1 MPAIDIRTWSRTAI
15 PLRTEADAR
24 MHYRRILLNKLMS
37 VFKWEGF
44 DESIPTEYIETA
56 LLINGVCGFME
67 HENKVIPVICWG
79 AEAPDEYYRC
89 KSFTWSQPE
98 LGSGTIP
105 AEQVIYNDN
114 MAPWFGLN
122 CKDTIDKYAELLAAT
137 DVSLKIAIKNSRLT
151 HVFFTDNQQDV
162 KNIND
167 MVATVDNGGLAT
179 AIFSDT
185 MVGDGAK
192 LLEAT
197 THGTD
202 YMRQLAETYEYLY
215 NRFLSEFGI
224 HANTV
229 LKRERELTG
238 EIDMQIEKPT
248 FNVWGMLKAR
258 QEGAKRISEIFGI
271 DITVD
276 FSDAVTIVED
286 EVMEGGFDDNI
297 GGEDNGTDDGEAVID
312 TEGTESDTEYRE
324 SDSDNGVDESNEQQS
339 ESSASGDARSESE
352 RDGPSERNDEEGE
365 ITDES
370 ENDGMDNDESE
381 AESEE
386 LSEGS
391 EEAESE
397 GDEGDAVNDESSAGD
412 EVSEQGV
419 TININISTE
428 EGDVNADLETAQSDD
443 EPDIEDDVQE
453 DSDNGD
459 DDAD

>member
-1 MPAIDIRTWSRTAI
+1 MPAFDLRTWSKRSV
-15 PLRTEADAR
+15 PLFDEENAR
-24 MHYRRILLNKLMS
+24 MHYRRNLLDKLMS
-37 VFKWEGF
+37 VFKWNGF
-44 DESIPTEYIETA
+44 DEDVPTTYIESA
-56 LLINGVCGFME
+56 LLINGVCGFMK
-67 HENKVIPVICWG
+67 HKGKVIPVICWG
-79 AEAPDEYYRC
+79 AEAPDEFYRC
-89 KSFTWSQPE
+89 KSFTWAQPE
-98 LGSGTIP
+98 LGSGSIP
-105 AEQVIYNDN
+105 AEQVVYNDN
-114 MAPWFGLN
+114 LAPWYGLN
-122 CKDTIDKYAELLAAT
+122 CKDIIDKYADLLAST
-137 DVSLKIAIKNSRLT
+137 DISLKIAIKNSRLT
-151 HVFFTDNQQDV
+151 HVFVTDNEQDV

-167 MVATVDNGGLAT
+167 MVNTVANGGLAT

-185 MVGDGAK
+185 LVGDGAK

-197 THGTD
+197 TKGTD
-202 YMRQLAETYEYLY
+202 YMRQLAESREYLY
-215 NRFLSEFGI
+215 NCFLSEFGI

-276 FSDAVTIVED
+276 FSEAITIVED
-286 EVMEGGFDDNI
+286 EITEGEFDDDI
-297 GGEDNGTDDGEAVID
+297 GGEDNGADDGKVILD
-312 TEGTESDTEYRE
+312 TKESESDTADSESASGNDVAE
-324 SDSDNGVDESNEQQS
+324 SDEQQS
-339 ESSASGDARSESE
+339 ESSASGDARAESE
-352 RDGPSERNDEEGE
+352 RDRPSERDDEEGE

-397 GDEGDAVNDESSAGD
+397 GDESDAVNDESSAGD

-428 EGDVNADLETAQSDD
+428 EGDVNADMETAQSDD